1 MHKIFLLVAGFI
13 ASTNVFAQGIGIK
26 ALSPY
31 DVVVPSL
38 NSDPAANARVVGQ
51 MYYNVTG
58 TGSFRAVDKNGNI
71 STFNTSGA
79 TISGV
84 TAGTGLLGGGT
95 TGSVNLAVD
104 VGTSPNQIV
113 QLDSTGKLPAVDGSQ
128 LTNLPSSSGAN
139 TSLSNLT
146 TTSVNKSLH
155 FSLAAIEAGDI
166 VNITGPDRPGDTG
179 MHMTIKVGTSGFNP
193 GTLSLISGNNGVGT
207 ILIKG
212 QSVVQGLLAI
222 QDGSQGTVG
231 HVWASTGVNGEGSWQ
246 LAPYAAGAPGDWANP
261 APTTVAEALD
271 RLAALAKALNGG
283 TPVP

>member
-95 TGSVNLAVD
+95 TGSVNLTVD

>member
-1 MHKIFLLVAGFI
+1 MFKPFMLLTCAF
-13 ASTNVFAQGIGIK
+13 ASANIFAQGVGIK

-38 NSDPAANARVVGQ
+38 NTDPAANARVVGQ
-51 MYYNVTG
+51 MYYNVSG
-58 TGSFRAVDKNGNI
+58 GGSFRAVDKNGNI
-71 STFNTSGA
+71 TTFNTSGA

-95 TGSVNLAVD
+95 SGTVALAAD
-104 VGTSPNQIV
+104 VGTGPNQIV
-113 QLDSTGKLPAVDGSQ
+113 QLDATGKLPAVDGSQ

-179 MHMTIKVGTSGFNP
+179 MHMSIKVGTSGFNP
-193 GTLSLISGNNGVGT
+193 GTLSLISGNNGVGA
-207 ILIKG
+207 IVIKG
-212 QSVVQGLLAI
+212 QSVVQGQFAV

-231 HVWASTGVNGEGSWQ
+231 HVWTSAGVNGEGAWQ
-246 LAPYAAGAPGDWANP
+246 LAPYASGTPGDWASP

-271 RLAALAKALNGG
+271 RLAALARALNGG